1 MLTFKNVAF
10 SYQTQPVFSDLNLN
24 IDNGEFSFLI
34 GKSGC
39 GKSTLIKLVYM
50 NYQPDAGE
58 VIVAG
63 YSSKSIKRSE
73 LPYLRRRL
81 GIIFQDF
88 KLLPDRN
95 IYDNLA
101 FVLGST
107 GVSLKEI
114 KIKVND
120 VLTDVGLFHRRFSM
134 PDEISGGEKQRVA
147 IARAVINDPVLIL
160 ADEPTGNL
168 DPETAADIIEILKKI
183 NSKGTTVLIA
193 THNYDIVKRNPA
205 KIYKIE
211 DGKSL
216 VAITKQKE
224 S

>member
-1 MLTFKNVAF
+1 
-10 SYQTQPVFSDLNLN
+10 
-24 IDNGEFSFLI
+24 
-34 GKSGC
+34 
-39 GKSTLIKLVYM
+39 M

-168 DPETAADIIEILKKI
+168 DP
-183 NSKGTTVLIA
+183 
-193 THNYDIVKRNPA
+193 
-205 KIYKIE
+205 
-211 DGKSL
+211 
-216 VAITKQKE
+216 
-224 S
+224 

>member
-10 SYQTQPVFSDLNLN
+10 SFQNQPVFADLNLN
-24 IDNGEFSFLI
+24 IENGEFSFLI

-39 GKSTLIKLVYM
+39 GKSTLIRLVYM
-50 NYQPDAGE
+50 NFMPDAGE
-58 VIVAG
+58 VIAAG
-63 YSSKSIKRSE
+63 YSSRTIKKRE

-88 KLLPDRN
+88 KLLHNRN

-101 FVLGST
+101 FVLGAT
-107 GVSLKEI
+107 GVSKKEI

-120 VLTDVGLFHRRFSM
+120 ALTDVDLFHRRFSM
-134 PDEISGGEKQRVA
+134 PDELSGGEKQRVA

-168 DPETAADIIEILKKI
+168 DPETAGEIIEILKKI
-183 NSKGTTVLIA
+183 NSKGTTVLVA
-193 THNYDIVKRNPA
+193 THNYEIVKKNPA
-205 KIYKIE
+205 NIYKLE
-211 DGKSL
+211 DGKST
-216 VAITKQKE
+216 VASAI
-224 S
+224 

>member
-10 SYQTQPVFSDLNLN
+10 SYQTQPVFADLNLS
-24 IDNGEFSFLI
+24 IENGEFSFLI
-34 GKSGC
+34 GKSGS
-39 GKSTLIKLVYM
+39 GKSTLIRLVYM
-50 NYQPDAGE
+50 NYLPDAGE
-58 VIVAG
+58 VIAAG
-63 YSSKSIKRSE
+63 YSSRTIKSKE

-88 KLLPDRN
+88 KLLQNRN

-101 FVLGST
+101 FVLGAT
-107 GVSLKEI
+107 GVSSKEI
-114 KIKVND
+114 KRKVSD
-120 VLTDVGLFHRRFSM
+120 VLTDAGLFHMRFKM
-134 PDEISGGEKQRVA
+134 PDELSGGEKQRVA

-168 DPETAADIIEILKKI
+168 DPETADEIIENLKKI

-193 THNYDIVKRNPA
+193 THNYEIVKRNPA
-205 KIYKIE
+205 KIYKLE

-216 VAITKQKE
+216 VAVTKQK
-224 S
+224 